1 MYVEIFI
8 LNFLRI
14 CRKSISQH
22 LISKVKPIIASIIAF
37 IDTNRNLDI
46 LRDDNIQQ
54 WKLDMWLHIIN
65 NPQLTQ
71 LKYSSIVSPNQ
82 HQEIHEVIIRTTS
95 ASGRVFSGMLPFSW
109 LIFDQIE
116 SILHSIRE
124 SMENKGN

>member
-54 WKLDMWLHIIN
+54 WKLDMWLH
-65 NPQLTQ
+65 
-71 LKYSSIVSPNQ
+71 NQ